1 MNIYSNAKEMQLA
14 ALEVSPT
21 NNFTGSINNFSK
33 ENATIET
40 DLFDLE
46 TLDYY
51 ARKNCGLK
59 VTKEEQAKF
68 ETEYRGGLQ
77 GDYSLEM
84 NQKISNVVDS
94 LIKYP
99 QSKRSVIMMNNTWWM
114 HDDTDEAK
122 CCRELHFYL
131 TQEVE
136 SDAVLLNCSGIFQAI
151 LFTIVGSGYL
161 EKELSRYEYQHIRWK
176 KKGKDNTQL
185 ALQVDAISQGL
196 ANASFLALP
205 IFITATNTQQS
216 FGPVEILGICIW
228 GVALLMESIADFQK
242 LAFLKRMKK
251 EEKRNQVCNVG
262 LWKYSRHPN
271 YFAEWMVWNGLVVMA
286 LPSWLA
292 LKDIQSEIFNDQVDQ
307 ILWLLLGAGL
317 IYVSRMMYLTLV
329 YGTGAIPAEHYS
341 VQKRPGYK
349 DYQKT
354 TNRFFPGPPK

>member
-1 MNIYSNAKEMQLA
+1 MSYVDIAW
-14 ALEVSPT
+14 PW
-21 NNFTGSINNFSK
+21 
-33 ENATIET
+33 
-40 DLFDLE
+40 
-46 TLDYY
+46 
-51 ARKNCGLK
+51 GL
-59 VTKEEQAKF
+59 
-68 ETEYRGGLQ
+68 
-77 GDYSLEM
+77 
-84 NQKISNVVDS
+84 
-94 LIKYP
+94 
-99 QSKRSVIMMNNTWWM
+99 
-114 HDDTDEAK
+114 
-122 CCRELHFYL
+122 
-131 TQEVE
+131 
-136 SDAVLLNCSGIFQAI
+136 VLLGIISFIFSDGYWVRSLLVSGMVI
-151 LFTIVGSGYL
+151 LVGLRMGLGAVKMWRSGYL

-271 YFAEWMVWNGLVVMA
+271 YFAEWMVWNGLVIMA

-329 YGTGAIPAEHYS
+329 YATGAIPAEHYS
-341 VQKRPGYK
+341 AQKRPGYK